1 MLGLSDAAWYSL
13 GYLGIFGLSLG
24 TNLIVFV
31 PVPYLLVILLAAVSG
46 QFDLALLVI
55 SSAIGATIGKLIVF
69 QSFYSG
75 SRVIKDRA
83 RSNLDSFRKVF
94 ERYAW
99 FAVFLAAATPVPD
112 DIVYVPLGLAR
123 YNRMRFFLALLA
135 GKTIITLM
143 VVYGATYLT
152 NSVIGPLLLGEG
164 ESGTLELAIVG
175 ITFAAVALA
184 ITYII
189 ARIDWKK
196 WIEKHFSD
204 RRKEEG

>member
-46 QFDLALLVI
+46 RFDLVLLVI
-55 SSAIGATIGKLIVF
+55 SSAIGATIGKMIVF

-75 SRVIKDRA
+75 SRVIKDKA

-123 YNRMRFFLALLA
+123 YNRIRFFIALFA

-143 VVYGATYLT
+143 VVYGAAYLT
-152 NSVIGPLLLGEG
+152 SSVIGPLLLGEG

-175 ITFAAVALA
+175 TVFAAVALA

-189 ARIDWKK
+189 ARIDWKE
-196 WIEKHFSD
+196 WIEKHFSGSSK
-204 RRKEEG
+204 KER